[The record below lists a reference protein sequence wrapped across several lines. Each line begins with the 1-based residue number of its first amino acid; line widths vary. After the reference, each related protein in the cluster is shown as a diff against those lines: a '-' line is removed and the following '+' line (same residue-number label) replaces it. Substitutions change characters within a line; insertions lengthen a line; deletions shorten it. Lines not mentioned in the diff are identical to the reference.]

1 MPGALCDHVDEG
13 VVVRPSV
20 VGRPLGRTH
29 GARRRAGARDG
40 GPRQWQRQR
49 GGVDGKGPPGRCGC
63 MPRRRLLAPAHHSG
77 RTARHPTGCGV
88 YRQRGGAER
97 RRPPD
102 RRRPPS
108 QRRAAPGRGCR
119 RGAPPAPPP
128 ASRGRGPRRP
138 ARRRAMTAAAGVG
151 HPRCGGTVATGH
163 QSGAG
168 GRQRAAAATH
178 DRPVHP
184 LGGAPWA
191 LRTREAGVG
200 VARGSVHARPACGNR
215 ADRWSGRNAAHVGAR
230 PQNNAHTYCFSFE
243 FTQTGSDER
252 ANICCISGET
262 IQKSQ

>member
-1 MPGALCDHVDEG
+1 MQRTAL
-13 VVVRPSV
+13 VVVEGHVRNEVQYVAPSC
-20 VGRPLGRTH
+20 RLPPRFW
-29 GARRRAGARDG
+29 RWWWG
-40 GPRQWQRQR
+40 G
-49 GGVDGKGPPGRCGC
+49 G
-63 MPRRRLLAPAHHSG
+63 
-77 RTARHPTGCGV
+77 
-88 YRQRGGAER
+88 
-97 RRPPD
+97 
-102 RRRPPS
+102 
-108 QRRAAPGRGCR
+108 RAASAAAQQCPPPERPRGVRSTATSASAAGWTPCVAR
-119 RGAPPAPPP
+119 AQRWAPPAPARWCGRSRRSTPGRRCWSP
-128 ASRGRGPRRP
+128 ARASRWPTSRCSDRSRRP